1 MAEIPTLVVRKPC
14 FDLPTGCPQCLS
26 AYIYLNFAKIPF
38 QLNFHLNHPHS
49 DKIPYFEI
57 GDDYVLYD
65 NENEG
70 IIQCLRKNGGVVDL
84 DSEVSSLPEWITI
97 KAVITTWLHDALVYE
112 LWLGSKGSPAYS
124 IYYSDLPW
132 PIGKVLSSKKVRL
145 VKLKHGITDDN
156 AVAKEEEI
164 YERANSAYDALSKL
178 LGEKNYLFGNRP
190 SSLDAIFLAHG
201 LVALQALPESST
213 LRIKFLEHDNLV
225 RYVQKCKTELI
236 EAGPQIHTDASSSG
250 FRIPSTQ
257 KGDKFKSAPRRE
269 KTDEEKRFKRKGRY
283 FVAAQLVAV
292 AVFLTL
298 MISFDFA
305 EVEVENVDDQGF
317 QGE

>member
-38 QLNFHLNHPHS
+38 QLNFHVNHPHS

-70 IIQCLRKNGGVVDL
+70 IIQCLRKNAGVVDL

-112 LWLGSKGSPAYS
+112 LWVGSKGSSAYS

-132 PIGKVLSSKKVRL
+132 PIGKVLSSKKTRL

-156 AVAKEEEI
+156 AVAKKEEI

-213 LRIKFLEHDNLV
+213 LRNKFLEHDTLV
-225 RYVQKCKTELI
+225 RYVRKCKTEII
-236 EAGPQIHTDASSSG
+236 EAGPQTHTDASSSG

-257 KGDKFKSAPRRE
+257 RQKFKSAPKRK
-269 KTDEEKRFKRKGRY
+269 KTDEEKRFKSKGRY

-305 EVEVENVDDQGF
+305 EVEVENVDDQG
-317 QGE
+317 